1 MKKLGFNSW
10 GYGKNF
16 FLIAIVSIM
25 IVYNSCNKRHQ
36 SQIDVET
43 EIINFFDFKIIEFDD
58 FDDIP
63 NSLIKEKK
71 YIKLDASA
79 EDFLFKTIDKVKIYN
94 DRIFILDTWVK
105 KLMVFDT
112 TGKGIGKVGGIGQG
126 PGEYLRIADFDVDN
140 FGNIYFIDGTGGG
153 YDRLFVF
160 DKNFK
165 FVSVKKMPFEAD
177 IISCLPNNKLL
188 FGLASWNKE
197 ENTSLKI
204 ALTDI
209 ELKTERSYLPY
220 GEYFDDNY
228 WISGYTFINC
238 EDKIFYNKQIDDFV
252 YEFSEKG
259 LPTKSYLFD
268 FGNKKVPDKYKKEI
282 QNNLDKFEQFC
293 CLKNFVVINEK
304 YILGT
309 LLDKTK
315 TKNFIIDRNDKLLY
329 LSKEFP
335 RNDKS
340 YLTGYCNN
348 HIISYIYPNKY
359 EDIQAM
365 DLPEDI
371 KKHIENEDF
380 VLCISTLK

>member
-1 MKKLGFNSW
+1 M
-10 GYGKNF
+10 
-16 FLIAIVSIM
+16 AIIVIFSIM
-25 IVYNSCNKRHQ
+25 IVYTSCNKRKQ
-36 SQIDVET
+36 SQIDVEI

-58 FDDIP
+58 FDNIP
-63 NSLIKEKK
+63 NSLIKGKK
-71 YIKLDASA
+71 YITLDASA
-79 EDFLFKTIDKVKIYN
+79 EDFLFKIIDKVKICN

-126 PGEYLRIADFDVDN
+126 PGEYLNITDFDVDN

-188 FGLASWNKE
+188 FGLASWNNE
-197 ENTSLKI
+197 ENASLKI

-220 GEYFDDNY
+220 GEYFDNTY
-228 WISGYTFINC
+228 WISGYMFINC
-238 EDKIFYNKQIDDFV
+238 ENKILYNKQIDDFV

-282 QNNLDKFEQFC
+282 KSNLDNFGQFC
-293 CLKNFVVINEK
+293 CLKNFVAINEK

-309 LLDKTK
+309 LFDETK
-315 TKNFIIDRNDKLLY
+315 TRNFIIDKNDKSLY
-329 LSKEFP
+329 LSKELLG
-335 RNDKS
+335 NDKS
-340 YLTGYCNN
+340 YLTGYHNN

-359 EDIQAM
+359 KDIQTM
-365 DLPEDI
+365 DLPEDV
-371 KKHIENEDF
+371 KKHIEDENF